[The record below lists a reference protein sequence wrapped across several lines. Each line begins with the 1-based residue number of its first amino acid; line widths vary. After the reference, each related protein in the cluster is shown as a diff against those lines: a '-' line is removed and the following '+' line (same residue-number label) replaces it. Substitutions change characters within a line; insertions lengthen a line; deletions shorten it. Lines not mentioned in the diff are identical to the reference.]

1 MGFVALVGSGP
12 GHPHYLTV
20 RAQHFLAQA
29 EVLIYDALVD
39 SALLSIV
46 PPDCLKLDVG
56 KRGGQPSAS
65 QAEINRLLVEY
76 GRDRQVVR
84 LKSGDPFIFG
94 RASAEIE
101 ALQQA
106 GCQFEVVPGISSA
119 LAAPLLA
126 GIPLTDPVLSRCFA
140 VLSAHDL
147 DAIDWSALARLDTI
161 VILMG
166 AKHLSEIT
174 DRLQAQGRSSETPIA
189 IVQWASQPQQQIWT
203 GTLGSIARIIA
214 QTATAQT
221 AAGRSL
227 SPAVII
233 IGEVVNLRPYLLPPA
248 LPLSGKTILVTRAA
262 GQSSQFTTLLEAQG
276 ATVIEMPA
284 IEIAPPSSWELLDQ
298 AIANLSRFDWLIL
311 TSTNGVDYFFDRL
324 FQSGQDARALAGLK
338 IAVVGQKTAAS
349 LQQRGLQPDFIPP
362 NFVADSL
369 IAHFPDSLAGLKV
382 LFPRVESG
390 GREVLMQ
397 EFSAQGAIVTE
408 VPAYQSDCP
417 QSIDPALTA
426 ALMAGKIDIVTF
438 ASSKTVKCFAKLVD
452 WANLPNQPIV
462 ASIGPQTS
470 VDCQRCLGRVD
481 IEATTY
487 TLAGLTEALTR
498 QIGLASFRQDN
509 TSF

>member
-20 RAQHFLAQA
+20 RAQQLLAQA

-39 SALLSIV
+39 SALLALV
-46 PPDCLKLDVG
+46 PPNCLKLDVG

-65 QAEINRLLVEY
+65 QAEINRLLVEH

-106 GCQFEVVPGISSA
+106 GCRFEVVPGISSA

-126 GIPLTDPVLSRCFA
+126 SIPLTDPVLSRCFA

-166 AKHLSEIT
+166 AKHLGDIT
-174 DRLQAQGRSSETPIA
+174 DRLQAQGRSSETPVA

-203 GTLGSIARIIA
+203 GTLGAIART
-214 QTATAQT
+214 TAGQ
-221 AAGRSL
+221 SL

-233 IGEVVNLRPYLLPPA
+233 IGEVVNLRPYLMPA
-248 LPLSGKTILVTRAA
+248 PRPLSGKTILVTRAA
-262 GQSSQFTTLLEAQG
+262 SQSSQFTTLLEAQG

-284 IEIAPPSSWELLDQ
+284 IEIQPPSSWEPLDR
-298 AIANLSRFDWLIL
+298 ALADLSRFDWLIL

-324 FQSGQDARALAGLK
+324 FQSGQDVRALAGLK

-362 NFVADSL
+362 DFVADSL
-369 IAHFPDSLAGLKV
+369 IAHFPDPLTELKV

-397 EFSAQGAIVTE
+397 EFSAAGAIVTE
-408 VPAYQSDCP
+408 VPAYQSACP
-417 QSIDPALTA
+417 RSIDPAVA
-426 ALMAGKIDIVTF
+426 DALMSGQIDIVTF

-452 WANLPNQPIV
+452 WANLPKLPIV

-470 VDCQRCLGRVD
+470 ADCQRCLGRVD
-481 IEATTY
+481 VEATTY
-487 TLAGLTEALTR
+487 TLAGLTEAIAQ
-498 QIGLASFRQDN
+498 QIDIDSVRQDER
-509 TSF
+509 SF